1 MKNTTSAKITHFSI
15 NSTETFIDAAA
26 FCGSEEI
33 LRDIKQQ
40 VIHVFRGDHASPQQ
54 NYQLIRNLKNTK
66 KLDLLIDGQR
76 VELPDEIIDGIIW
89 YFQNESSLLSYND
102 KTDPAT

>member
-1 MKNTTSAKITHFSI
+1 MKSTTSAKTTHFSI
-15 NSTETFIDAAA
+15 NSAETFIDADA
-26 FCGSEEI
+26 FCGSGEI

-40 VIHVFRGDHASPQQ
+40 VIHVFRDDQSSPQK

-66 KLDLLIDGQR
+66 RLDLLLDGQR
-76 VELPDEIIDGIIW
+76 VELPDEIIDGMIW

-102 KTDPAT
+102 KKDPAT